1 MKTTLIDMLTSKKFL
16 AMIAAAIVFGV
27 GRIGFDVDPAA
38 LDRFLALVAVYIT
51 GQSIADIGKGAAL
64 VHAAG
69 GPRSSGI
76 ALDSVAERVP
86 RASDAPTLE
95 ESIRAGVVHIA
106 GGPRP
111 QPVFS
116 PSTMPRGPEAG
127 RIGLTVAT
135 LLATIGLFCWA
146 CASVGP
152 AVSTGTVAALDC
164 EAPDI
169 ARVFA
174 DLLPIAESA
183 VERWIGAGGK
193 VDTAGLKADMAKIKS
208 DLGRCLEAG
217 AIAALGNR
225 RSVAG
230 PTVDGTQAL
239 AAFATARA
247 SLGWAPVRLP
257 GGQTL

>member
-1 MKTTLIDMLTSKKFL
+1 MLIDLFTSKKFL
-16 AMIAAAIVFGV
+16 AALAAIIIYAAGRFG
-27 GRIGFDVDPAA
+27 FAVDPATLDHIFAA
-38 LDRFLALVAVYIT
+38 LLVYVGAQGV
-51 GQSIADIGKGAAL
+51 ADVGKGAAQ
-64 VHAAG
+64 VRAAAG
-69 GPRSSGI
+69 IRPSGL
-76 ALDSVAERVP
+76 ALDSAVARAP

-106 GGPRP
+106 GGPKP

-135 LLATIGLFCWA
+135 LLATIGLLCWA

-152 AVSTGTVAALDC
+152 AVGTGVVAALDC

-193 VDTAGLKADMAKIKS
+193 VDTAGLQSDMAQIKS
-208 DLGRCLEAG
+208 ALGRCLEAG

-247 SLGWAPVRLP
+247 ELGWAPVRLP
-257 GGQTL
+257 GGQML